1 VPEIVLCRHGAT
13 EHNLSKR
20 FLSTTDLPLGALGRS
35 QCEHLRLALRD
46 FGFERCFVSP
56 MRRALET
63 RELVVPDVPFEIESA
78 LCEVDFGSWEGHT
91 LEWAQHQAP
100 ELLAQRR
107 QDPVH
112 FRPPGGESIA
122 DAASRVRP
130 LLHKLRKEDATLVIG
145 HRITLAVLERLLRNL
160 PLDSRDVAG
169 LEAGEFRI
177 VPA

>member
-1 VPEIVLCRHGAT
+1 VPEIVLCRHAAT
-13 EHNLSKR
+13 EHNLTKR

-35 QCEHLRLALRD
+35 QCEHLRIALRD

-63 RELVVPDVPFEIESA
+63 RELVVPNVPFEIESA
-78 LCEVDFGSWEGHT
+78 LREVDFGSWEGRT
-91 LEWAQHQAP
+91 LEWAQHHAP

-122 DAASRVRP
+122 DAATRVGP
-130 LLHKLRKEDATLVIG
+130 LLQKLREEDAPLVIG
-145 HRITLAVLERLLRNL
+145 HRITLAILERLLRNL

-169 LEAGEFRI
+169 LETGEFRI
-177 VPA
+177 VRA